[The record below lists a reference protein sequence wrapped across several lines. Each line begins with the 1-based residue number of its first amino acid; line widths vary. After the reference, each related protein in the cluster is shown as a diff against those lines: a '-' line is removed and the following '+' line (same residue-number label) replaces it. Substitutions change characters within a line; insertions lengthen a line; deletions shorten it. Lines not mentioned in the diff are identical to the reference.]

1 MNWACTNNHALDLKP
16 VNKLLPFTLYVAI
29 ATIGLLASIT
39 TGCGQKETVAKV
51 DQGEI
56 VYALSYPQFGD
67 DNLIASMFPSEMS
80 FKFKDNMTKSEMK
93 TRMAVFSTTF
103 VTDQSNKT
111 LTHLVRVANKKSGL
125 VLDSAEI
132 MEQYAKKPD
141 DMMITYTDSTK
152 VIAGYTCKHA
162 RVDFRD
168 KPDKGFD
175 IFYTEEIVIDDPN
188 WCSPFYEIK
197 GVLMEAQVTK
207 FNIDMKIEATK
218 INAAEYDSEEF
229 IVSTDFEPITS
240 EEMADIFQSF

>member
-1 MNWACTNNHALDLKP
+1 MKN
-16 VNKLLPFTLYVAI
+16 LLPKKLPVAI
-29 ATIGLLASIT
+29 ATFALLASFT
-39 TGCGQKETVAKV
+39 TGCDQKETVAKV

-56 VYALSYPQFGD
+56 VYALSYPQFGE
-67 DNLIASMFPSEMS
+67 DNLIASMFPSQMS
-80 FKFKDNMTKSEMK
+80 FKFKENMTKSEMK

-132 MEQYAKKPD
+132 MDQYAKKPD

-152 VIAGYTCKHA
+152 LIAGYNCKHA
-162 RVDFRD
+162 RVEFKE
-168 KPDKGFD
+168 KPDAGFD
-175 IFYTEEIVIDDPN
+175 IFYTDEILIEDPN
-188 WCSPFYEIK
+188 WCSPFHEIK

-207 FNIDMKIEATK
+207 FNIEMKIEATE
-218 INAAEYDSEEF
+218 ITAAQYEADEF
-229 IVSTDFEPITS
+229 IVSSDFEPITS

>member
-1 MNWACTNNHALDLKP
+1 MENLFTKKLSVALA
-16 VNKLLPFTLYVAI
+16 TAAI
-29 ATIGLLASIT
+29 LFAFS
-39 TGCGQKETVAKV
+39 TGCDQKHQATSV

-67 DNLIASMFPSEMS
+67 DNLIASMFPSTMS
-80 FKFKDNMTKSEMK
+80 FKFKDSMTKSEMK

-132 MEQYAKKPD
+132 MDQYANKPD
-141 DMMITYTDSTK
+141 DMVITFTDSTK
-152 VIAGYTCKHA
+152 VIAGYNCKHA
-162 RVDFRD
+162 WVEFKDR
-168 KPDKGFD
+168 PDSGFD
-175 IFYTEEIVIDDPN
+175 IYYTNEIKIDEPN

-207 FNIDMKIEATK
+207 FNIDMKILATEV
-218 INAAEYDSEEF
+218 IPAEYDASEF
-229 IVSTDFEPITS
+229 VIDADFEPITS